1 MLAILTSASLQGIDA
16 ELVHV
21 EVNTGEA
28 GAPDL
33 VMVGLP
39 DTGVKESRD
48 RVSSAL
54 TNSGFK
60 MPWSRTTINLA
71 PGHLRKEGPMYD
83 LPIALGILTA
93 TPPGR
98 R

>member
-33 VMVGLP
+33 VMV
-39 DTGVKESRD
+39 D
-48 RVSSAL
+48 RVVL
-54 TNSGFK
+54 CRWF
-60 MPWSRTTINLA
+60 RFRCEL
-71 PGHLRKEGPMYD
+71 
-83 LPIALGILTA
+83 
-93 TPPGR
+93 
-98 R
+98 